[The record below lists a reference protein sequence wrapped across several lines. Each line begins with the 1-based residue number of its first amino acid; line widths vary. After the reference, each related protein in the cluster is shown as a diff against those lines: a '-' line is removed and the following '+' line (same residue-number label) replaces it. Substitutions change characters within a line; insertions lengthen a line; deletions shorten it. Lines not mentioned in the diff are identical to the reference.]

1 MHIRSSIRSR
11 ALVAVSAAALAATT
25 LMAGTSAYAGIV
37 AGAARNPDRTP
48 VLFKDSQGIAV
59 QLCTNAVNCDLA
71 GLDPAAGDIGNY
83 FSAEADAGPVRAI
96 WSIDAAFLENA
107 AGALTNRPGITAS
120 ALFRA
125 TGLRPNA
132 RYTFQGPWG
141 THHCTSDAEGDLN
154 NKNCLFEGGG
164 EAGGT
169 VGSGPVKSF
178 LFPSRAPA
186 GFLGNM
192 TVPQKVT
199 GSTTGFNKVHVSG
212 PGLNTTAN
220 RFILGGQLADNQPM
234 GLVSTTAMKLGS
246 RSNVKKVTKTLT
258 YRSVGTAPARVQVR
272 RTGANPV
279 AFKVSRN
286 CGAVAPRTACKITV
300 TYKPGAHDKKAALV
314 INDNTLA
321 APHRVSLTGITGR

>member
-25 LMAGTSAYAGIV
+25 LLAGVGSANAAIV

-48 VLFKDSQGIAV
+48 VLYKDTNGIAL
-59 QLCTNAVNCDLA
+59 QLCTDAVNCEPV
-71 GLDPAAGDIGNY
+71 DPAAGEIGSY
-83 FSAEADAGPVRAI
+83 FSADVQVGPIRAI
-96 WSIDAAFLENA
+96 WGVDAAFLENA
-107 AGALTNRPGITAS
+107 AGQLTTRPGVTNS

-132 RYTFQGPWG
+132 RYTIQGPWG
-141 THHCTSDAEGDLN
+141 THSCTADAQGDLN
-154 NKNCLFEGGG
+154 NKNCIFEGGG

-169 VGSGPVKSF
+169 VGRGPVKTF
-178 LFPSRAPA
+178 LVPSRAPR
-186 GFLGNM
+186 GFLGNLAVAQ
-192 TVPQKVT
+192 TVT
-199 GSTTGFNKVHVSG
+199 GSPTGFNKVHVSG
-212 PGLNTTAN
+212 PGLNATSN
-220 RFILGGQLADNQPM
+220 RFVLGGQLAANQPM
-234 GLVSTTAMKLGS
+234 GMVSTTAMKLGS
-246 RSNVKKVTKTLT
+246 RSNVKKVTKTIT

-272 RTGANPV
+272 RAGANPV

-286 CGAVAPRTACKITV
+286 CGAVDPHTSCKISV

-321 APHRVSLTGITGR
+321 PPHRVSLTGITGR